1 MPPRRQSGFSLIT
14 AIFLLVVVAGLIVYM
29 TNIRVAQ
36 QQTSLYGVL
45 GARAINAARSGIEW
59 GIYEVMVGSPGACFA
74 ASNLSIEGFTVEMN
88 CNSTSHREGVTDVIT
103 FQLTATATMG
113 AFGSLDYVRRVIE
126 AKVSISP
133 P

>member
-1 MPPRRQSGFSLIT
+1 MSPRGQSGFSLIT

-74 ASNLSIEGFTVEMN
+74 PSNINVEGFTVAMN
-88 CNSTSHREGVTDVIT
+88 CISTTHREGVSDVIT
-103 FQLTATATMG
+103 YQLTATATTG
-113 AFGSLDYVRRVIE
+113 AFGSLDYVQREIE
-126 AKVSISP
+126 AKVSESP